1 MWCSQ
6 QFGMV
11 PTFKKSA
18 QPPAPSFLQTPAA
31 PSRPQRPSAAAPV
44 SAAAA
49 SALFAA
55 EMEDL
60 SAAAAS
66 DEWGEDDEWV
76 QGI

>member
-1 MWCSQ
+1 
-6 QFGMV
+6 MV

-18 QPPAPSFLQTPAA
+18 QPSSFLQTPLESSSGFSHRQQPPAVVV
-31 PSRPQRPSAAAPV
+31 AAAPV

-55 EMEDL
+55 EMEDF
-60 SAAAAS
+60 SVATAS

-76 QGI
+76 QGL

>member
-1 MWCSQ
+1 
-6 QFGMV
+6 MV

-18 QPPAPSFLQTPAA
+18 QPALPAFMQQPQA
-31 PSRPQRPSAAAPV
+31 PPKPTRASHRPPVGVATAPV

-55 EMEDL
+55 EMEDIT
-60 SAAAAS
+60 AAAAS

>member
-1 MWCSQ
+1 
-6 QFGMV
+6 MV

-18 QPPAPSFLQTPAA
+18 QPPVPSFMQTSAA
-31 PSRPQRPSAAAPV
+31 PTPSRPQRPVAAPV
-44 SAAAA
+44 SAATA

-55 EMEDL
+55 EMDDV